1 MCRFFTSLN
10 EGKHVTFS
18 ALSCKYIIILNTA
31 PSLPCFR
38 EALVCQVLGVKKH
51 CNGLFSFFSSFFF
64 KGHYLDVISLF
75 AAKLLVNKIGSL
87 AALDYSIEVAQ
98 RVIFFFSS
106 PCVRMVLILSF
117 FFFKIVFT
125 VRILHAGLLLALHNR
140 SRKKKI
146 TMFHF

>member
-1 MCRFFTSLN
+1 MPSFG
-10 EGKHVTFS
+10 GK
-18 ALSCKYIIILNTA
+18 
-31 PSLPCFR
+31 
-38 EALVCQVLGVKKH
+38 KKH
-51 CNGLFSFFSSFFF
+51 CNGLFSTLFSSFFF
-64 KGHYLDVISLF
+64 KGHYLDVINLF

-140 SRKKKI
+140 SRKKNHNVSFLI
-146 TMFHF
+146 CSW